1 MLNKRE
7 IFKYIIPFSPIL
19 TSLGRRGE
27 PCKKIR
33 VILFDLYGTLF
44 ISEAGD
50 IGLAGGKSQKELKV
64 AELLEEFGIKK
75 SPEKISQHLSEKIH
89 STHAQLKEE
98 GVDFPEVKIDLLW
111 MDILN
116 IHDAKTA
123 RKFAACYELIINQV
137 YPMPHAEELLL
148 ACKDSAISTGII
160 SNAQF
165 YTPWLFN
172 WFFNSDPKEMGFS
185 PELIFYSYIY
195 GYGKPSMFMFNR
207 AVEKLGEMRVLPES
221 VLYLGNDM
229 LKDILP
235 AKKAGFQT
243 ALFAGDKRS
252 LRLRQESQECR
263 DIIPDMIITDLAQ
276 LKDFI

>member
-1 MLNKRE
+1 MLNKSE
-7 IFKYIIPFSPIL
+7 IFKYITPFSPVP

-33 VILFDLYGTLF
+33 AILFDLYGTLF
-44 ISEAGD
+44 ISDAGD
-50 IGLAGGKSQKELKV
+50 IGLAGAKSQKPLKI
-64 AELLEEFGIKK
+64 AELLREFGIKK
-75 SPEKISQHLSEKIH
+75 SPEKILQHLSEKIH
-89 STHAQLKEE
+89 TTHAQLKEK

-111 MDILN
+111 MDILS
-116 IHDAKTA
+116 IHDPETVK
-123 RKFAACYELIINQV
+123 KFAACYELIINQV

-148 ACKDSAISTGII
+148 ACKNSGVLTGII

-172 WFFNSDPKEMGFS
+172 WFFNSDSKEMGFS

-207 AVEKLGEMRVLPES
+207 AVEKLGEMKILPES

-252 LRLRQESQECR
+252 LRLREENQECQV
-263 DIIPDMIITDLAQ
+263 ITPDMIITDLAQ
-276 LKDFI
+276 LEDFI